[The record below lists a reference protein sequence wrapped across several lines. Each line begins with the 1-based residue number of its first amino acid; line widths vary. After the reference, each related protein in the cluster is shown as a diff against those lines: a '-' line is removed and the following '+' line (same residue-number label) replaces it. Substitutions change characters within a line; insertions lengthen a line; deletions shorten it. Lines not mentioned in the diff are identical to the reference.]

1 MLVGV
6 GCAGL
11 VVSTVLQLLI
21 STPSPVSVAD
31 CGEPTALSTTEM
43 VAATFAMEVGINVTE
58 MGQLAPPASVPPQVL
73 VSAKLVALVPP
84 MLMLVMLTAV
94 LPVLES
100 VSVWAAEVV
109 PTGVVGKVRFPA
121 ESETTVPVPA
131 NMAVCGELAALSATE
146 IEAVKLA
153 AEAGVN
159 VTAIVQVVAVASA
172 LGQLVVSAK
181 SDGLVPVML
190 MLVMFS
196 VVVPVLESVKTWAVA
211 VEPTAV
217 FAKVRLEAESDA
229 TGSTGGGGVLE
240 DEELL
245 LQPIIKRARGTSAAE
260 AVEICRRRVTF

>member
-1 MLVGV
+1 M
-6 GCAGL
+6 
-11 VVSTVLQLLI
+11 
-21 STPSPVSVAD
+21 
-31 CGEPTALSTTEM
+31 
-43 VAATFAMEVGINVTE
+43 NVTE
-58 MGQLAPPASVPPQVL
+58 IGQLAPPASVAPQVL
-73 VSAKLVALVPP
+73 VSAKFVALVPP
-84 MLMLVMLTAV
+84 MLMLVILTAV

-131 NMAVCGELAALSATE
+131 NVAVCGELAALSATE
-146 IEAVKLA
+146 IEAAKLA

-159 VTAIVQVVAVASA
+159 VTAIAQVVAVASA

-181 SDGLVPVML
+181 SVGLAPVML
-190 MLVMFS
+190 MLLMFS
-196 VVVPVLESVKTWAVA
+196 VVVPVLERVKTCSVA

-217 FAKVRLEAESDA
+217 FAKVRLEEESDA
-229 TGSTGGGGVLE
+229 TGSTGGGVLE

-245 LQPIIKRARGTSAAE
+245 LQPIIKRAKGTSAAE